1 MNHPGKVLFAALCA
15 PSLFACH
22 HDKATPTPKHE
33 EPAPSACAAYEAP
46 AGAVTWMSWEDG
58 VDVMGMTEAGLPGPN
73 VIVHVAGMVHTP
85 DGSAPSGLIFYQP
98 DPKGAPE
105 VMGFLSSDPK
115 VAAYFGP
122 NIFAGTPFEQAPALE
137 GEITVTSTDDGITA
151 HAEVGGHS
159 FDVRLSDLAD
169 AAPIDRAAGDPM
181 PFSQKGT
188 EAQAKASLEVDGQPV
203 EIVQYADSVSAP
215 CGVYVR

>member
-1 MNHPGKVLFAALCA
+1 MNHPGKVLYVALGAA
-15 PSLFACH
+15 SLFACH
-22 HDKATPTPKHE
+22 HASPAPEHE
-33 EPAPSACAAYEAP
+33 EPAPSACAAYVAP
-46 AGAVTWMSWEDG
+46 ADAAKWMSWEDG
-58 VDVMGMTEAGLPGPN
+58 VDVMGMTEAGLAAPN

-85 DGSAPSGLIFYQP
+85 VGSAPSGMIFYQP

-105 VMGFLSSDPK
+105 VMGFLSSDPT

-122 NIFAGTPFEQAPALE
+122 NIFAGTPFEQAPSLT
-137 GEITVTSTDDGITA
+137 GEITVASADGEITA

-181 PFSQKGT
+181 PFTQKGT
-188 EAQAKASLEVDGQPV
+188 EAQAKSSLEVDGQPV

-215 CGVYVR
+215 CGVYAR